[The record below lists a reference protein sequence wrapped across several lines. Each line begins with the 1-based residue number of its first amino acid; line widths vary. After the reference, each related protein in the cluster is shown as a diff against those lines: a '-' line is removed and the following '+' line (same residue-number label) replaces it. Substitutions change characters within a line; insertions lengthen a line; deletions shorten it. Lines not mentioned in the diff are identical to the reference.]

1 MYEELLG
8 TIPTIQPVPTSE
20 TKPSADSRLTLSKA
34 QTQKVD
40 DKFIISNDNIVN
52 TVNTLSTASNNNL
65 VGCTVNTDH
74 LLYEYTVNTDNLHRS
89 TVNTD
94 NPHSS
99 TVNTDMLLHKP
110 CSTDPRSYKEQYIL
124 AKYCNKTFV
133 NDKRDI
139 EPNLQQIFER

>member
-1 MYEELLG
+1 M
-8 TIPTIQPVPTSE
+8 P
-20 TKPSADSRLTLSKA
+20 KN
-34 QTQKVD
+34 D

-65 VGCTVNTDH
+65 VGCTVNTNN
-74 LLYEYTVNTDNLHRS
+74 LLYEY

-99 TVNTDMLLHKP
+99 TVNTAMLLHKP
-110 CSTDPRSYKEQYIL
+110 CSTDPRSFKEQYIL

-139 EPNLQQIFER
+139 EVNLQQIFER